1 MAKVKKVDT
10 ERGWKRLDTVGL
22 VVTLVVSAVVLFGNI
37 SKLGVWE
44 PWEANEIF
52 VAQEYAE
59 RGPAPE
65 IKKPTDTSYNWA
77 VPTRDQKPIA
87 RSLLK
92 TWLLSQSLGANQ
104 EVEVGTLER
113 SARMPFAI
121 SLFLLIA
128 GLFFWF
134 RKVYGPRAA
143 TVSCV
148 AFATMPAIYLGAH
161 NVATEMLFVVT
172 TTAAIALFAQLVFSN
187 NKKLLWSIL
196 CGIALALVFLD
207 QRLVGIYVV
216 LGSLAAWCIT
226 EVAFEQYIRRREG
239 RPGIVGKFEKLGAV
253 AFLGLAV
260 FVMAFGWWWNQPTDP
275 ETLFEPHI
283 LQWYAALV
291 PLLIFASAFTL
302 GRATRVGRAMVSPW
316 GWIALGIGA
325 VTAAI
330 VGWSYGAA
338 NPTLLDGGEV
348 FGKIPVLQYFLENEI
363 FGRSLAEEHMTF
375 DIWVRQIGFTLI
387 PWVALVPLGIGY
399 LATATRAD
407 DEVDIVSEQES
418 LKRLFLVWAFF
429 AGLVLMVAAVYDHY
443 FFPAYAPLAAAIGLM
458 MTDEE
463 FWKRARLQPLLPYAM
478 GFVACAT
485 IMMVGKDLERFPT
498 RFVEVY
504 TIMEK
509 GWELP
514 EDFTFGSTWKAVK
527 YGTFAVLLLH
537 FFGFFSFA
545 ILTLRNLKSYPS
557 KLKDAFSRV
566 RAGGSLVEDVPEQP
580 FASRA
585 IQKEELRAED
595 GLVGRIARLLE
606 TPRYAWILMAWCTLV
621 AVLFV
626 YDFAPELTNHTSQR
640 GVFETY
646 KQLSDDDEA
655 LYRYDVAM
663 KDESVYLQDLPRIQN
678 SREFMQEF
686 DSDERFFAVIP
697 RKNLARINFEARRQ
711 GDRNIPVLD
720 ARSSRLLLI
729 SNRLEE
735 GEEDKSFVAK
745 HIFEE
750 PPEIEYPTLYEN
762 KEGQKVHP
770 VFDDA
775 LEMLGYNLDHEKESD
790 GYAAYRWGETAVIDY
805 YFRVKKR
812 VPSSQKIFLHV
823 DYPGNRING
832 DHYPNDGEFPTN
844 YWVPGDIV
852 RARHNLEIDNY
863 ATPGLYTLNFGFFL
877 GSNRMKVEPREAHD
891 GRNRITMGKFR
902 VEPL

>member
-1 MAKVKKVDT
+1 MAKVKT
-10 ERGWKRLDTVGL
+10 ENATKGWQKLDTIGL
-22 VVTLVVSAVVLFGNI
+22 VVTLVVSAFVLFGNL

-65 IKKPTDTSYNWA
+65 IQKPTDTSYNWA
-77 VPTRDQKPIA
+77 VPTKDQNPVA

-92 TWLLSQSLGANQ
+92 TWLLSQSLGVGE

-121 SLFLLIA
+121 SLFVLIL
-128 GLFFWF
+128 GLFLWF
-134 RKVYGPRAA
+134 RRVYGARSA
-143 TVSCV
+143 TVTCI

-161 NVATEMLFVVT
+161 NVATEMLSVVT
-172 TTAAIALFAQLVFSN
+172 TSAAIAFFASLVFAEKN
-187 NKKLLWSIL
+187 RHLW
-196 CGIALALVFLD
+196 GIAFGVALALVFLD

-216 LGSLAAWCIT
+216 LGSLAAWSVT

-239 RPGIVGKFEKLGAV
+239 RPGIVGRFEKVSASACLA
-253 AFLGLAV
+253 ALLAV
-260 FVMAFGWWWNQPTDP
+260 LAVGWWWNSPGED
-275 ETLFEPHI
+275 EMFEPHI
-283 LQWYAALV
+283 LQWYAALT
-291 PLLIFASAFTL
+291 PLLLFAGGFLL
-302 GRATRVGRAMVSPW
+302 GGATRVGRAMISPW
-316 GWIALGIGA
+316 GLGALAFPI
-325 VTAAI
+325 VAAMV
-330 VGWSYGAA
+330 VGWTYAEA

-348 FGKIPVLQYFLENEI
+348 FGKIPVLQFFLENEI

-375 DIWVRQIGFTLI
+375 DMWVRQVGFTLI

-399 LATATRAD
+399 LATATRPED
-407 DEVDIVSEQES
+407 QLDIVSEQES
-418 LKRLFLVWAFF
+418 LKRLFLVWVFF
-429 AGLVLMVAAVYDHY
+429 AALILMVAAVYNHY
-443 FFPAYAPLAAAIGLM
+443 FFPAYVPLAASVGLM
-458 MTDEE
+458 MTDEQ
-463 FWKRARLQPLLPYAM
+463 FWQRARQQPLLPYAM

-504 TIMEK
+504 TVMEK

-514 EDFTFGSTWKAVK
+514 EGFTFGSAWKALK
-527 YGTFAVLLLH
+527 YGTFVVLLIH

-545 ILTLRNLKSYPS
+545 ILSLRNLKSMPGRI
-557 KLKDAFSRV
+557 KTALGRV
-566 RAGGSLVEDVPEQP
+566 REGGSLVEEVPDQP
-580 FASRA
+580 FFSRA
-585 IQKEELRAED
+585 EEKEALRNQE

-606 TPRYAWILMAWCTLV
+606 TPRYAWILVGWCTVV
-621 AVLFV
+621 AVFFL

-646 KQLSDDDEA
+646 KEVSDSGEI
-655 LYRYDVAM
+655 LYRYDVSM
-663 KDESVYLQDLPRIQN
+663 KDESVYLQDIPRIQN
-678 SREFMQEF
+678 AREFSEKYGGE
-686 DSDERFFAVIP
+686 ERFFAVIP
-697 RKNLARINFEARRQ
+697 RKNLARINFEVRRR
-711 GDRNIPVLD
+711 GLDNIPVLD

-729 SNRLEE
+729 SNQIED
-735 GEEDKSFVAK
+735 GEKDESFVAR

-750 PPEIEYPTLYEN
+750 APEIEYPTLYEN
-762 KEGQKVHP
+762 DEGEKVHP

-790 GYAAYRWGETAVIDY
+790 GYASYRWGETAVIDY

-812 VPSSQKIFLHV
+812 VPNSQKIFLHV

-832 DHYPNDGEFPTN
+832 DHYPNEGDFPTN

-852 RARHNLEIDNY
+852 RARHHLEIDNY